1 MQIIPPKIKERIM
14 FIKNS
19 LKFFALI
26 AILSFTTTAFEL
38 HKSNPAPTLKW
49 LTWNEAVE
57 LNKTAPK
64 KILVDVYTEWCGWC
78 KRMDKDTYQDEAIV
92 NYLNANYYC
101 VKLDA
106 EMHEDVKFNDH
117 IFKFMSEGRNGV
129 HELAA
134 SLMDNNMSYPTIV
147 YLTQNFERV
156 LISPGYKKPDALLP
170 ELKFT
175 AEEIYKKKSWPDYAA
190 GK

>member
-1 MQIIPPKIKERIM
+1 M
-14 FIKNS
+14 S
-19 LKFFALI
+19 LKNFLNFFSFI
-26 AILSFTTTAFEL
+26 AFIAVSTTAFVI
-38 HKSNPAPTLKW
+38 HKSKPAPTLKW

-57 LNKTAPK
+57 LNKIAPK

-78 KRMDKDTYQDEAIV
+78 KRMDKDTYQNEAVV

-106 EMHEDVKFNDH
+106 EMHEDIKFNDH
-117 IFKFMSEGRNGV
+117 VFKFISDGRSGA
-129 HELAA
+129 HELAS

-156 LISPGYKKPDALLP
+156 LISPGYKKPETLLP

-175 AEEIYKKKSWPDYAA
+175 AEEIYKKKSWQDYTA

>member
-1 MQIIPPKIKERIM
+1 MHTKS
-14 FIKNS
+14 F
-19 LKFFALI
+19 LKFTTVFAFL
-26 AILSFTTTAFEL
+26 LLFSTAFVV
-38 HKSNPAPTLKW
+38 HKPKPKPTFKWLKW
-49 LTWNEAVE
+49 EEAIE

-64 KILVDVYTEWCGWC
+64 KILVDVYTDWCGWC
-78 KRMDKDTYQDEAIV
+78 KRMDKDTYENEAVV

-106 EMHEDVKFNDH
+106 EMHENVNFNNH
-117 IFKFMSEGRNGV
+117 VFKFVKEGRNGY

-134 SLMDNNMSYPTIV
+134 SLLDNNMSYPTIV

-175 AEEIYKKKSWPDYAA
+175 AEEIYKKKSWQDYTA